1 MQLFKHALLVDI
13 KLAVNLA
20 KPENLKQAYKIANMQ
35 FQTMQ
40 AKKKIWKWP
49 RKKKLMPYVQTL
61 DHKVTSANRTTSK
74 SPITRKFGSHASKI
88 RQIKRTTLTTSAGVT
103 TLTRKASPVYTAKSK
118 VTTRTTA
125 DPASEIT
132 HHALPTVEKPTS
144 QRRSTRSRTN
154 QLSTTSPIRVFTK
167 GFSCSPNWIP

>member
-88 RQIKRTTLTTSAGVT
+88 RQIKRTTLTTSAWVT
-103 TLTRKASPVYTAKSK
+103 ILTRMASPVYTAKSK

-125 DPASEIT
+125 DPASEIM
-132 HHALPTVEKPTS
+132 HHASPTV
-144 QRRSTRSRTN
+144 
-154 QLSTTSPIRVFTK
+154 
-167 GFSCSPNWIP
+167 